1 MCKSSC
7 LSVDEVEVNVV
18 IERVLERK
26 AWQALGFNTIL
37 ALKYTPVAV
46 ALLKEVP
53 SQVKK
58 HTHGSYIASIMR
70 IP

>member
-1 MCKSSC
+1 MLKRRRGRGQRR
-7 LSVDEVEVNVV
+7 N
-18 IERVLERK
+18 RK
-26 AWQALGFNTIL
+26 GFGSGRLGRHSDLTL